1 VSGPRILERGDG
13 ERHVKALRRSGVCP
27 RMNETGFEFFTV
39 CGSDVPT
46 SWDQMTAPVGHDKRR
61 ERRNFLNQE

>member
-1 VSGPRILERGDG
+1 
-13 ERHVKALRRSGVCP
+13 
-27 RMNETGFEFFTV
+27 MNETGFEFFTV